1 MSLEHISN
9 PSVEYPRHESGSEDR
24 EEEDE
29 TITFLEMVL
38 TKPLR
43 DEFSAKFSK
52 VKESDKSLRGEALKQ
67 FKIEYIQKK
76 LRLAEILQEAN
87 NYFLSNKEVSWNS
100 FKQEVVLDE
109 LSDEEKSEVET
120 LVREK
125 EERSNELKKIIGFN
139 ENNLDRDLNEED
151 ALALFRIITGH
162 DAENEKNISCVCYG
176 DVLLFRVV
184 GEDYN
189 ALCVVA
195 KNSND
200 VSSLSDH
207 ANKTEGT
214 FCGDCKLEREGLED
228 EEKIVKAT
236 YQLIII
242 NQDANQDYFDS
253 RIIEHEQQHEQH
265 SNLLKDSIHKEDAK
279 TKEEAIDLF
288 KSLKAE
294 YLLHVRDEI
303 VAYVKQEEEIDEN
316 DFVVGGIYFYPNI
329 EDAQGL
335 FSEEDLTRWQLDE
348 YWQNEFL
355 PAYEQLVEEIVK
367 VGHALVVAG
376 VKNKILIT
384 LFEIEP
390 PETWHRLQKW
400 LQDPEIQQ
408 AVGLKM

>member
-294 YLLHVRDEI
+294 YLLHV
-303 VAYVKQEEEIDEN
+303 VMK
-316 DFVVGGIYFYPNI
+316 
-329 EDAQGL
+329 
-335 FSEEDLTRWQLDE
+335 
-348 YWQNEFL
+348 
-355 PAYEQLVEEIVK
+355 
-367 VGHALVVAG
+367 
-376 VKNKILIT
+376 
-384 LFEIEP
+384 
-390 PETWHRLQKW
+390 
-400 LQDPEIQQ
+400 
-408 AVGLKM
+408 